1 MPRATRELRV
11 QPDGEDQGAED
22 VRHAPGK
29 AADGLHL
36 PRVPQVL
43 LESAALG
50 DVAGR
55 GVDEARPGLG
65 YGSPLEDAVVPA
77 LAAVP
82 GLEVG
87 QPLALP
93 PPIDRFEGGSA
104 ILGGK
109 ELDVGDRPP
118 LVGAPSQ
125 TA

>member
-29 AADGLHL
+29 AADGFHL

-65 YGSPLEDAVVPA
+65 YGSPPEDAVVPA
-77 LAAVP
+77 LAAGP
-82 GLEVG
+82 GPPGGPPLRLP
-87 QPLALP
+87 QPHAPL
-93 PPIDRFEGGSA
+93 
-104 ILGGK
+104 LGG
-109 ELDVGDRPP
+109 R
-118 LVGAPSQ
+118 GAPRVG
-125 TA
+125 